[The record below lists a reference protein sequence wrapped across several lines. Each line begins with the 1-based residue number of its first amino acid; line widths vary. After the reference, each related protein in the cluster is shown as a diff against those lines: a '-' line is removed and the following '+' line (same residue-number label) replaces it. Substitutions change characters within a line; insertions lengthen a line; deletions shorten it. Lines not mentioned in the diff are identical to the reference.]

1 MINRVILVGNI
12 GADVE
17 LKYMPNGS
25 AVAQI
30 SLATTRRWTDKQT
43 NERKEATEWH
53 RVVFFSKLAEIVGQY
68 TQKGSKIY
76 VEGRLQTRKWT
87 DNAGVD
93 RYTTEIIAESMHM
106 LDSKASGGSDTNGQP
121 SQQSGQ
127 QRQQQAQSQQ
137 GHDNFD
143 GEFDDGIPF

>member
-1 MINRVILVGNI
+1 MINRVILVGNL

-30 SLATTRRWTDKQT
+30 SLATTRRWKDKQSG
-43 NERKEATEWH
+43 ERKEETEWH

-68 TQKGSKIY
+68 THKGSKIY

-87 DNAGVD
+87 DNSGVE

-106 LDSKASGGSDTNGQP
+106 LDGKESGGSSP
-121 SQQSGQ
+121 SGQ
-127 QRQQQAQSQQ
+127 QPQQRPAKPAPQP
-137 GHDNFD
+137 HDNFD
-143 GEFDDGIPF
+143 EFDEDLIPF

>member
-1 MINRVILVGNI
+1 MVNKVILIGNI

-53 RVVFFSKLAEIVGQY
+53 RVVFFSKLAEIVNQY
-68 TQKGSKIY
+68 THKGSKIY

-87 DNAGVD
+87 DNAGVE
-93 RYTTEIIAESMHM
+93 RYTTEIIAESMNM
-106 LDSKASGGSDTNGQP
+106 LDSKESGAQEQRP
-121 SQQSGQ
+121 Q
-127 QRQQQAQSQQ
+127 QRPAKPVQQT
-137 GHDNFD
+137 DNFGD
-143 GEFDDGIPF
+143 SYDDSEIPF

>member
-1 MINRVILVGNI
+1 MINRVILVGNL

-53 RVVFFSKLAEIVGQY
+53 RVVFFSKLAEIVNQY
-68 TQKGSKIY
+68 THKGSKIY

-87 DNAGVD
+87 DNAGVE
-93 RYTTEIIAESMHM
+93 RYTTEIIAESMNM
-106 LDSKASGGSDTNGQP
+106 LDSKESGGSSP
-121 SQQSGQ
+121 SGQ
-127 QRQQQAQSQQ
+127 QPQQRPAKPAPQP
-137 GHDNFD
+137 HDNFD
-143 GEFDDGIPF
+143 EFDEDLIPF

>member
-1 MINRVILVGNI
+1 MVNKVILIGNI

-68 TQKGSKIY
+68 THKGSKIY

-87 DNAGVD
+87 DNSGVE

-106 LDSKASGGSDTNGQP
+106 LDSKESGGS
-121 SQQSGQ
+121 SSGQ
-127 QRQQQAQSQQ
+127 QPQQQRPAKQAPQQ
-137 GHDNFD
+137 QHDNFD
-143 GEFDDGIPF
+143 EFDFDDIPY

>member
-1 MINRVILVGNI
+1 MINRVILVGNL

-25 AVAQI
+25 EVAQI

-53 RVVFFSKLAEIVGQY
+53 RVVFFSKLAEIVNQY
-68 TQKGSKIY
+68 THKGSKIY

-87 DNAGVD
+87 DNAGVE

-106 LDSKASGGSDTNGQP
+106 LDSKESGGQA
-121 SQQSGQ
+121 QEQSPPQ
-127 QRQQQAQSQQ
+127 QRPAKQAPQQQR
-137 GHDNFD
+137 DNFD
-143 GEFDDGIPF
+143 DAPYDDDIPF